1 MDWRTIPPLTALRA
15 FSAVAEHKNLTRAGE
30 ALFVTHAAVSQQI
43 RILENHLGIKLV
55 VRNSRGISL
64 TPSGEY
70 LAHGLLSAFG
80 EISAVLRNL
89 SESEA
94 LRPLVISTTPMF
106 AAGFLK
112 PLLSDLRR
120 RHPGIE
126 LSIESTIEAVDLNKR
141 DVDMAIRY
149 GTGDWSGIISELLL
163 PGRLT
168 VVASRRLIAGR
179 QFSHPIELLE
189 FPILQEFASVEFDL
203 WLEKAGVPVTKKR
216 NVLRVPGNILLD
228 GIRRGE
234 GIGATVPAFISE
246 ELKAGELIALFDDP
260 VPNIGYY
267 MVNSTSTIRPP
278 LKMLKNWLRESVKK
292 ISIAKTTGC
301 ISWTNKSQNKS
312 QIIDYSGDIPILTS
326 VEKHR
331 HNL

>member
-15 FSAVAEHKNLTRAGE
+15 FSAVAEHKNVTKAGE

-70 LAHGLLSAFG
+70 LAKGLLSAFG
-80 EISAVLRNL
+80 EISAILRNL
-89 SESEA
+89 SEIEA
-94 LRPLVISTTPMF
+94 SRPLVISTTPMF

-112 PLLSDLRR
+112 PLLSDFWKQ
-120 RHPGIE
+120 HPGIE
-126 LSIESTIEAVDLNKR
+126 LSIESTIEAVDLNNR

-149 GTGDWSGIISELLL
+149 GTGDWSGTISELLL

-168 VVASRRLIAGR
+168 VVASRSLIADR
-179 QFSHPIELLE
+179 HFSHPIELLE

-203 WLEKAGVPVTKKR
+203 WLEKAGVPPTMKR

-228 GIRRGE
+228 GIRRGD

-246 ELKAGELIALFDDP
+246 ELRTGELIALFDDP

-267 MVNSTSTIRPP
+267 MVKTASTNRTS
-278 LKMLKNWLRESVKK
+278 LELLKNWLKESVEK
-292 ISIAKTTGC
+292 IQITRTPQC
-301 ISWTNKSQNKS
+301 VSWANKSGRKS
-312 QIIDYSGDIPILTS
+312 QTIDYSGDIPKLTS
-326 VEKHR
+326 VESE
-331 HNL
+331 NLN